1 MFGRWKRLN
10 SIAIA
15 ATTSFALILPAFANE
30 VNSTAV
36 APNYFNNQDSIPLFV
51 PPPTNKALTPR
62 VDTVP
67 QLDPVSPATGGTCV
81 AQLGPLING
90 LIGQYPDRWGILVEP
105 LNNRTPLYSHNADK
119 YFIPASNVKIF
130 TTAAALQRLD
140 PQTRIKSEL
149 LGDWV
154 TATNTHS
161 LNDHAQTL
169 FSYMGGAMATKSA
182 IAQLGVDPASFRLA
196 DGSGLSRSNVA
207 TPRALVE
214 TLRAM
219 YSAPGNEVFH
229 ASLPIAGVR
238 GTLRNRM
245 KATPAE
251 GNVYA
256 KTGTLQGVR
265 ALSGYINNPEYGVL
279 VFSILANNSSQPGT
293 SLVKS
298 IDAIVLQLSTIQ
310 NCN

>member
-1 MFGRWKRLN
+1 MRLN
-10 SIAIA
+10 AIAIA
-15 ATTSFALILPAFANE
+15 ATTSLALISPGWANE

-51 PPPTNKALTPR
+51 PPPENNRPLPLE
-62 VDTVP
+62 TVP
-67 QLDPVSPATGGTCV
+67 AATGGSCV
-81 AQLGPLING
+81 AQLGPRINQ
-90 LIGQYPDRWGILVEP
+90 LIGKYPTRWGILVEP

-140 PQTRIKSEL
+140 PQTRIKSESL
-149 LGDWV
+149 EDWV
-154 TATNTHS
+154 NVTNTRSH
-161 LNDHAQTL
+161 NGYAQTL

-229 ASLPIAGVR
+229 ASLPVAGVR

-245 KATPAE
+245 KATAAE

-279 VFSILANNSSQPGT
+279 VFSILANNSSQSGT

>member
-1 MFGRWKRLN
+1 MFGIRQWLKP
-10 SIAIA
+10 IAIA
-15 ATTSFALILPAFANE
+15 ATTSLNLISISPSWADGI
-30 VNSTAV
+30 NSTAV
-36 APNYFNNQDSIPLFV
+36 APINYFNSQESIPLFV
-51 PPPTNKALTPR
+51 PPPATNPSLPLKEA
-62 VDTVP
+62 
-67 QLDPVSPATGGTCV
+67 PAASGGACV
-81 AQLGPLING
+81 AQLEPLINS
-90 LIGQYPDRWGILVEP
+90 LIGQYPGRWGILVEP
-105 LNNRTPLYSHNADK
+105 INSRTPLYSHNADK

-140 PQTRIKSEL
+140 PQTRIKSESL
-149 LGDWV
+149 DDWV
-154 TATNTHS
+154 NATNTHS

-229 ASLPIAGVR
+229 ASLPVAGVR

-245 KATPAE
+245 KATTAQ

-265 ALSGYINNPEYGVL
+265 TLSGYINNPEFGVL
-279 VFSILANNSSQPGT
+279 VFSILANNSSQSGNY
-293 SLVKS
+293 LVKS
-298 IDAIVLQLSTIQ
+298 IDSIVLQLSTIQ
-310 NCN
+310 SCN